1 MGTDLFVRE
10 YGRGAAEAPAIL
22 ILHGAVESGACYGD
36 AVDRWGGDFHIVA
49 PDARGHGKSP
59 GRRPDHEGVPSTD
72 VMVQDAVDILG
83 DLLAATG
90 RKTLVVGHSMGAR
103 IAAFVAADA
112 PHLVAGVVLE
122 DPPWWVPEAGPNPW
136 LSVPADQ
143 RERDPFDEVDTS
155 TLDELV
161 ALQRELKPHW
171 PEQELLPLAEAM
183 KAVDTD
189 YMDQRLHEKRRIWTP
204 TARQI
209 TVGPAGVPALLVTG
223 TGDVIVD
230 KHSRDRLTAV
240 APGFDVVVIDGA
252 GHCVRRDVPEEYHRH
267 VDAFLRENAPS
278 VGAVTPR

>member
-1 MGTDLFVRE
+1 MGTDLFVRK
-10 YGRGAAEAPAIL
+10 YGRDAADAPAIL

-36 AVDRWGGDFHIVA
+36 AVDRWGGDYHIVA

-59 GRRPDHEGVPSTD
+59 SRRPEHEGVPSTD
-72 VMVQDAVDILG
+72 VMVQDAIDILK
-83 DLLAATG
+83 DMLDETG

-136 LSVPADQ
+136 LSVEQ
-143 RERDPFDEVDTS
+143 TVKDPFDYADTAS
-155 TLDELV
+155 VEELMDM
-161 ALQRELKPHW
+161 QRELNPHW
-171 PEQELLPLAEAM
+171 AEQELRPLAEAM

-189 YMDQRLHEKRRIWTP
+189 YMEQRLHEKRRIWTP

-209 TVGPAGVPALLVTG
+209 TVGPAGVPALLITG

-230 KHSRDRLTAV
+230 KHSRERLTAV
-240 APGFDVVVIDGA
+240 APGFDVVVIEGA
-252 GHCVRRDVPEEYHRH
+252 HHCVRRDKPDEYHRH

-278 VGAVTPR
+278 AGAVTPR

>member
-10 YGRGAAEAPAIL
+10 YGRDAADAPAIL

-36 AVDRWGGDFHIVA
+36 AVDRWGGDYHIVA
-49 PDARGHGKSP
+49 PDARGHGESP
-59 GRRPDHEGVPSTD
+59 GRLPEHEGVPSTD
-72 VMVQDAVDILG
+72 VMVQDAIDILK
-83 DLLAATG
+83 DMLDETG

-136 LSVPADQ
+136 LSVEQ
-143 RERDPFDEVDTS
+143 TTKDPFDYAETASVE
-155 TLDELV
+155 ELV
-161 ALQRELKPHW
+161 DMQRELKPHW
-171 PEQELLPLAEAM
+171 AEQELRPLAEAM
-183 KAVDTD
+183 KAVDID
-189 YMDQRLHEKRRIWTP
+189 YMQQRVHEKRRIWTP

-230 KHSRDRLTAV
+230 KHSRERLTAV
-240 APGFDVVVIDGA
+240 APGFDVVVIEGA
-252 GHCVRRDVPEEYHRH
+252 HHCVRRDKPEEYHRH
-267 VDAFLRENAPS
+267 VDAFLRENAPLA
-278 VGAVTPR
+278 GAITRR

>member
-10 YGRGAAEAPAIL
+10 YGRDAADAPAIL

-36 AVDRWGGDFHIVA
+36 AVDRWCGDYHIVA

-59 GRRPDHEGVPSTD
+59 SRLPEHEGVPSTD
-72 VMVQDAVDILG
+72 VMVQDAIDILK
-83 DLLAATG
+83 DMLDETG

-136 LSVPADQ
+136 LSVEQTAK
-143 RERDPFDEVDTS
+143 DPFDYAGTASVE
-155 TLDELV
+155 ELMDM
-161 ALQRELKPHW
+161 QRELNPHW
-171 PEQELLPLAEAM
+171 AEQELRPLAEAM
-183 KAVDTD
+183 KAVDID
-189 YMDQRLHEKRRIWTP
+189 YMEQRVHEKRRIWTP

-230 KHSRDRLTAV
+230 KHSRERLTAV
-240 APGFDVVVIDGA
+240 APGFDVVVIEGA
-252 GHCVRRDVPEEYHRH
+252 HHCVRRDKPDEYHRH

-278 VGAVTPR
+278 AGAVTRR